1 MNRKRVKQYLMLLL
15 AVGVVAVV
23 ASGSGTFASFTAE
36 TTNANNTFATG
47 TLFLHNTSNNPGG
60 TTCTSESG
68 TGNVQTS
75 GCSTL
80 FTVSNLASNSTQSAK
95 LTLTNAG
102 SLDSQNISFFAP
114 GAQVCNDSAATIG
127 TLATAADETAST
139 LVISGLTQTVVA
151 NSKIKLDD
159 GSQQNVYTVTTTTN
173 AATAATT
180 GIPVTND
187 SFTSAGHLFPA
198 TTATKVTF
206 KVGFTQTP
214 ALCGQLKLYIE
225 EMNSSFTTVL
235 NCVYGTTSGAG
246 QPCTD
251 GPVLSSLPSSAQ
263 NFNNITTPQLGAGQS
278 RYLRI
283 TVVTPTLGLSNSDQS
298 TQALFDLTWHI
309 AAA

>member
-1 MNRKRVKQYLMLLL
+1 MLLL
-15 AVGVVAVV
+15 AIGVIAVI
-23 ASGSGTFASFTAE
+23 ASGGGTFASFTAE

-47 TLFLHNTSNNPGG
+47 TLFLHNTKGA

-80 FTVSNLASNSTQSAK
+80 FTITNLAGNSTQTAN

-114 GAQVCNDSAATIG
+114 GAQTCTDSAAVIG
-127 TLATAADETAST
+127 TLATAVDETAST
-139 LVISGLTQTVVA
+139 LVITGLTQTVVKD
-151 NSKIKLDD
+151 SKISFDD
-159 GSQQNVYTVTTTTN
+159 GSETAVFTVTATTN

-187 SFTSAGHLFPA
+187 TASSPGHTFPA
-198 TTATKVTF
+198 TSATKVTF
-206 KVGFTQTP
+206 EVGFTQTP
-214 ALCGQLKLYIE
+214 NLCGQLKIYIE
-225 EMNSSFTTVL
+225 EMDQTFTTVQ

-251 GPVLSSLPSSAQ
+251 GTTLTNLPGSAT
-263 NFNNITTPQLGAGQS
+263 NFNNITTPQLAASAS

-298 TQALFDLTWHI
+298 TQAAFDLTWHI
-309 AAA
+309 SA

>member
-1 MNRKRVKQYLMLLL
+1 MGKKRIKQYLMLLL
-15 AVGVVAVV
+15 AIGVIAVV

-47 TLFLHNTSNNPGG
+47 TLFLHNTKDGG

-75 GCSTL
+75 GCDTL
-80 FTVSNLASNSTQSAK
+80 FTVTNLAGNSTQTAN

-114 GAQVCNDSAATIG
+114 GACSDSAAVIG
-127 TLATAADETAST
+127 TLNTAADETAST
-139 LVISGLTQTVVA
+139 LKITGLTQTVVKD
-151 NSKIKLDD
+151 SKIQLDD
-159 GSQQNVYTVTTTTN
+159 GSDTNVYTVTTTTN

-180 GIPVTND
+180 GIPVTTD
-187 SFTSAGHLFPA
+187 SFTTASHSFPA
-198 TTATKVTF
+198 TSATKVTF

-214 ALCGQLKLYIE
+214 NLCGQLKLYIE
-225 EMNSSFTTVL
+225 ETDASFNTVL
-235 NCVYGTTSGAG
+235 NCVYGTTTGAG

-251 GPVLSSLPSSAQ
+251 GPTLSSLPSSAQ
-263 NFNNITTPQLGAGQS
+263 NFNNITTPQLAAGQS
-278 RYLRI
+278 RYLKI

-298 TQALFDLTWHI
+298 TQAGFDLTWHI
-309 AAA
+309 AA